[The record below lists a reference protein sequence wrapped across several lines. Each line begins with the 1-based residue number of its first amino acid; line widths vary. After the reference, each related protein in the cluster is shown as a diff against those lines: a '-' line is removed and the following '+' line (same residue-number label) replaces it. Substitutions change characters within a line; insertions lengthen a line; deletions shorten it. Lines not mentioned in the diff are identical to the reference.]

1 MRLALREMVRR
12 PGRFTVAVG
21 MLTLLAVLLLLLGG
35 LLDGLA
41 TGSTGAVRAQEGEL
55 LTFSATSR
63 DSFVRSQIS
72 ADTRAA
78 VDAVP
83 GVRSTSGLGV
93 TLVGARV
100 QGREEFENAAVWGY
114 QGGVRGVPAPPP
126 AGEAWVDRRLE
137 AAGARVGGTLRLGPT
152 AVPVRIRGFVDDTSY
167 LLQAGV
173 WVSPAEW
180 RRVTAT
186 VRPDRI
192 LPPGSFQVL
201 SVDLASGAAPDS
213 VATAI
218 DRATRDGATGAT
230 STLTKQAAIDAIP
243 GVKSQR
249 GTFTFIINTTL
260 LVAAVVVALFF
271 ALLTLERTALYGVL
285 KAIGASSTQIVRGLF
300 VQAVVVAAVALVIG
314 EVLTLGLGAVIPRE
328 VPLLLEPGR
337 AVTSAVSVLLAALVG
352 SAISVRRIIRIDPA
366 TAIGGGA

>member
-1 MRLALREMVRR
+1 MRLSLREMARR
-12 PGRFTVAVG
+12 PGRFAVAVG

-35 LLDGLA
+35 LLDGLS

-55 LTFSATSR
+55 LTFSGASR
-63 DSFVRSQIS
+63 NSFVRSQVS
-72 ADTRAA
+72 PRTRA
-78 VDAVP
+78 VVEAVP
-83 GVRSTSGLGV
+83 GVRRTRGLGV

-100 QGREEFENAAVWGY
+100 QGRDTFENAAVWGY

-137 AAGARVGGTLRLGPT
+137 AAGAEVGDTLRLGPSG
-152 AVPVRIRGFVDDTSY
+152 VPVRIRGFVSDTSY

-180 RRVTAT
+180 RRVTAE

-192 LPPGSFQVL
+192 LAPGTFQVL
-201 SVDLASGAAPDS
+201 SVATGPGTDPAA

-218 DRATRDGATGAT
+218 DRATAPSGGT
-230 STLTKQAAIDAIP
+230 STLTKAAAIDAIP

-300 VQAVVVAAVALVIG
+300 VQAAVVAVVALVIG
-314 EVLTLGLGAVIPRE
+314 EAVALGLGAVIPRE
-328 VPLLLEPGR
+328 VPLLLEPSR
-337 AVTSAVSVLLAALVG
+337 AVTSAISVLVAALVG

>member
-1 MRLALREMVRR
+1 VRLALREMRRR
-12 PGRFTVAVG
+12 PGRFAVAVG

-41 TGSTGAVRAQEGEL
+41 TGSTGAVRAQQGQL
-55 LTFSATSR
+55 LTFSANSR
-63 DSFVRSQIS
+63 SSFVRSQVS
-72 ADTRAA
+72 AATRAQ

-83 GVRSTSGLGV
+83 GVRSSSGLGV

-100 QGREEFENAAVWGY
+100 AGRTAYENAAVWGY

-137 AAGARVGGTLRLGPT
+137 AAGAKVGQTLRLGPT
-152 AVPVRIRGFVDDTSY
+152 GVPVRIRGFVRDTSY

-180 RRVTAT
+180 RRVTAE

-192 LPPGSFQVL
+192 LPPGTFQVL
-201 SVDLASGAAPDS
+201 SVEVAPGATPTA

-218 DRATRDGATGAT
+218 DRATKGPDGT
-230 STLTKQAAIDAIP
+230 STLTRQAAIDAIP
-243 GVKSQR
+243 GVKSQQ

-285 KAIGASSTQIVRGLF
+285 KAIGASSGQIVRGLF
-300 VQAVVVAAVALVIG
+300 SQAVVVAIIALILG
-314 EVLTLGLGAVIPRE
+314 ELIALGLGAVIPRE
-328 VPLLLEPGR
+328 VPLLLLPAR
-337 AVTSAVSVLLAALVG
+337 SITTAISVLLAALLG

>member
-1 MRLALREMVRR
+1 VRLALREMRRR
-12 PGRFTVAVG
+12 PGRFVVAVG
-21 MLTLLAVLLLLLGG
+21 MLTLLSVLLLLLGG

-41 TGSTGAVRAQEGEL
+41 TGSTGAVRAQQGEL
-55 LTFSATSR
+55 LVFSANSR
-63 DSFVRSQIS
+63 NSFVRSQVS
-72 ADTRAA
+72 AQTRAE

-93 TLVGARV
+93 TLVGARIDE
-100 QGREEFENAAVWGY
+100 QSEFENAAVWGY
-114 QGGVRGVPAPPP
+114 EGGVRGVPAPPP
-126 AGEAWVDRRLE
+126 DGEAWVDRRLE
-137 AAGARVGGTLRLGPT
+137 VAGAEVGGTLRLGPT
-152 AVPVRIRGFVDDTSY
+152 GVPVRVRGFVRDTSY

-180 RRVTAT
+180 RRVTAE

-192 LPPGSFQVL
+192 LPPGEFQVL
-201 SVDLASGAAPDS
+201 SVALEPGASAS
-213 VATAI
+213 EVATAI
-218 DRATRDGATGAT
+218 DAATEDTGGT
-230 STLTKQAAIDAIP
+230 STLTRQAAIDAIP
-243 GVKSQR
+243 GVKSQQ

-285 KAIGASSTQIVRGLF
+285 KAIGASSGQIVRGLF
-300 VQAVVVAAVALVIG
+300 SQAIVVAIIALVLG
-314 EVLTLGLGAVIPRE
+314 ELITLGLGAVIPRE
-328 VPLLLEPGR
+328 VPLLLVPAR
-337 AVTSAVSVLLAALVG
+337 AVTTAISVLLAAILG

>member
-1 MRLALREMVRR
+1 MKLALREMLRR
-12 PGRFTVAVG
+12 PGRFVVAVG

-35 LLDGLA
+35 LLDGLS
-41 TGSTGAVRAQEGEL
+41 TGSTGAVRAQQGQL
-55 LTFSATSR
+55 LTFSANSR
-63 DSFVRSQIS
+63 NSFVRSQVS
-72 ADTRAA
+72 AATRAQ

-100 QGREEFENAAVWGY
+100 AGSSTYENAAVWGY

-126 AGEAWVDRRLE
+126 AGEAWADRRLE
-137 AAGARVGGTLRLGPT
+137 VAGAQIGGTLRLGPT
-152 AVPVRIRGFVDDTSY
+152 GVPVRIRGFVDDTSY

-180 RRVTAT
+180 RRVTAE

-192 LPPGSFQVL
+192 LPSGTFQVL
-201 SVDLASGAAPDS
+201 SIEVAAGATPTA
-213 VATAI
+213 VAAAI
-218 DRATRDGATGAT
+218 DRATRDDAGAAT
-230 STLTKQAAIDAIP
+230 STLTKQAAIDTIP

-285 KAIGASSTQIVRGLF
+285 KAIGASSSQIVRGLF
-300 VQAVVVAAVALVIG
+300 TQAIVVAVIALVLG
-314 EVLTLGLGAVIPRE
+314 ELIALGLGAVIPRE
-328 VPLLLEPGR
+328 VPLLLQPSR
-337 AVTSAVSVLLAALVG
+337 AVTTAISVLLAALVG